1 LEEQLIGKTK
11 TLTAKA
17 QRTRR
22 ARRKDFF
29 YFAGKVP
36 AKQNP
41 LRRFA
46 GERVFW
52 HGFHGCHGKDEF
64 TTETQRAQR
73 YSFFFWRE
81 IPPKENHSALRA
93 ERVFWHGFHGCHGK
107 DEDAHHRGV
116 EGFFC
121 HRRTQVE

>member
-1 LEEQLIGKTK
+1 LYRLKPAAFTAKGAKKYKGLFTTEAQSRRRGRWCRNCLEEQLIGKTK

-46 GERVFW
+46 
-52 HGFHGCHGKDEF
+52 
-64 TTETQRAQR
+64 
-73 YSFFFWRE
+73 
-81 IPPKENHSALRA
+81 A